1 MEQHP
6 IKINKVQIRNLQIE
20 DYDQLAQSFTRV
32 YSDGSDVFWTH
43 KQIEKL
49 IRIFPEG
56 QIVTVVDEKIVG
68 CALSIIVNYD
78 DVKNDHTYAQVT
90 GKETFN
96 THNPKG
102 NILYGIE
109 VFIHPQYRGLRLARR
124 MYEYR
129 KEICEMLNLKA
140 IMFGGRIPNYHKYA
154 DQIRPK
160 EYIDKVKQKEI
171 YDPVLTFQL
180 SNDFHVRKVMRNY
193 LPNDEESKHY
203 ACLLQWDNI
212 YYQPPTQEYISPKTT
227 VRVGL
232 VQWQMRT
239 YKTLDDLFEQVEFFV
254 DAVSDYKSDFVL
266 FPEYFNAPLM
276 AKFNDEGE
284 SEAIRGLAA
293 YTNEIRE
300 RFVKLA
306 ISYNINI
313 IPGSMPLIKEEDGRL
328 YNVGFLCRRDG
339 TYEMYEKTPLC
350 VTADSPM
357 VNGAIADGRNLGF
370 ILARLLKRFSSVFTK
385 RPDILVTVPM
395 ELSEIEMR
403 AFYKVLTGLKVRRIA
418 LVEKGV
424 ADAVGIGMPVLA
436 QTGSMVVNIGA
447 STTGISVI
455 SDGKVIIG
463 RQYPYGG
470 NAMDQ
475 AVITMVRRE
484 HNLAIGKKTAEKL
497 RVAMGCLMNGEAK
510 SSEVYGIHTI
520 SGVPSSARIPSEDI
534 SKAITD
540 TADAI
545 ADAVKM
551 TLQRIP
557 PQLLENI
564 QQNGIYLA
572 GGVSLTPNI
581 ASYIQE
587 KVTFPVYNVP
597 DPVYNTMNG
606 LVEIM
611 NDKEL
616 KKLTFSLKDYVGNLI

>member
-1 MEQHP
+1 MDEM
-6 IKINKVQIRNLQIE
+6 KINKVQIRNLQIE

-129 KEICEMLNLKA
+129 KELCETLNLKA

-212 YYQPPTQEYISPKTT
+212 YYQPPTQEYVSPKTT

-313 IPGSMPLIKEEDGRL
+313 ITGSMPFIKEEDGRL

-339 TYEMYEKTPLC
+339 TYEMYEKIHVTPDEIKSWGLSGGKSLQTFDTDC
-350 VTADSPM
+350 AKIGVLICYDVEFP
-357 VNGAIADGRNLGF
+357 
-370 ILARLLKRFSSVFTK
+370 
-385 RPDILVTVPM
+385 
-395 ELSEIEMR
+395 ELS
-403 AFYKVLTGLKVRRIA
+403 RIM
-418 LVEKGV
+418 
-424 ADAVGIGMPVLA
+424 ADQGMQILFVPFPYRYTKCLFA
-436 QTGSMVVNIGA
+436 RQSMCPCP
-447 STTGISVI
+447 
-455 SDGKVIIG
+455 
-463 RQYPYGG
+463 R
-470 NAMDQ
+470 
-475 AVITMVRRE
+475 
-484 HNLAIGKKTAEKL
+484 H
-497 RVAMGCLMNGEAK
+497 
-510 SSEVYGIHTI
+510 
-520 SGVPSSARIPSEDI
+520 
-534 SKAITD
+534 
-540 TADAI
+540 
-545 ADAVKM
+545 
-551 TLQRIP
+551 
-557 PQLLENI
+557 
-564 QQNGIYLA
+564 
-572 GGVSLTPNI
+572 
-581 ASYIQE
+581 
-587 KVTFPVYNVP
+587 
-597 DPVYNTMNG
+597 
-606 LVEIM
+606 
-611 NDKEL
+611 
-616 KKLTFSLKDYVGNLI
+616 

>member
-1 MEQHP
+1 MDEM
-6 IKINKVQIRNLQIE
+6 KINKVQIRNLQIE

-129 KEICEMLNLKA
+129 KELCETLNLKA

-212 YYQPPTQEYISPKTT
+212 YYQPPTQEYVSPKTT

-313 IPGSMPLIKEEDGRL
+313 ITGSMPFIKEEDGRL

-339 TYEMYEKTPLC
+339 TYEMYEKIHVTPDEIKSWGLSGGKSLQTFDTDC
-350 VTADSPM
+350 AKIGVLICYDVEFP
-357 VNGAIADGRNLGF
+357 
-370 ILARLLKRFSSVFTK
+370 
-385 RPDILVTVPM
+385 
-395 ELSEIEMR
+395 ELS
-403 AFYKVLTGLKVRRIA
+403 RIM
-418 LVEKGV
+418 
-424 ADAVGIGMPVLA
+424 ADQGMQIL
-436 QTGSMVVNIGA
+436 
-447 STTGISVI
+447 
-455 SDGKVIIG
+455 
-463 RQYPYGG
+463 
-470 NAMDQ
+470 
-475 AVITMVRRE
+475 
-484 HNLAIGKKTAEKL
+484 
-497 RVAMGCLMNGEAK
+497 
-510 SSEVYGIHTI
+510 
-520 SGVPSSARIPSEDI
+520 
-534 SKAITD
+534 
-540 TADAI
+540 
-545 ADAVKM
+545 
-551 TLQRIP
+551 
-557 PQLLENI
+557 
-564 QQNGIYLA
+564 
-572 GGVSLTPNI
+572 
-581 ASYIQE
+581 
-587 KVTFPVYNVP
+587 
-597 DPVYNTMNG
+597 
-606 LVEIM
+606 
-611 NDKEL
+611 
-616 KKLTFSLKDYVGNLI
+616 